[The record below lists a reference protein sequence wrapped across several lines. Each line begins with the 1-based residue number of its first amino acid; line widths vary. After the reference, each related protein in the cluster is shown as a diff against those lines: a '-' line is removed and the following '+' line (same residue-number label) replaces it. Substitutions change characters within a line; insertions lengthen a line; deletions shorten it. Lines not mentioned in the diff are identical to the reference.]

1 MTFNQGVETGFP
13 APFFC
18 KKSLEIPAGEWY
30 DGQAFLR
37 NQLKISTD
45 VDISVEK

>member
-1 MTFNQGVETGFP
+1 MAMIEDGLPRLIFLQ
-13 APFFC
+13 
-18 KKSLEIPAGEWY
+18 KSLEIMAGEWY
-30 DGQAFLR
+30 DGQDFLR